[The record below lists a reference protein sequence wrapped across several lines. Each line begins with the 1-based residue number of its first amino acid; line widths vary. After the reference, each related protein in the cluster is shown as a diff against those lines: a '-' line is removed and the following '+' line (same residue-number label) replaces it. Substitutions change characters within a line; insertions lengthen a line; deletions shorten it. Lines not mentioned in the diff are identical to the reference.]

1 MKRKVL
7 FVNLLALTFLMFFQ
21 KEAKAQWY
29 CEPSS
34 DASYGYISKFTFD
47 TYSHTSKGTSGGY
60 DSSTMTSGT
69 PVDTIYPGKSYSLK
83 INGSY
88 AYGMYFAAWI
98 DLNNNKNFNDAGE
111 YIDSS
116 SSQVKSFSTT
126 VNIPKTVPPG
136 MARIRVRAFNWS
148 SVGYYGGA
156 CATPYYNYGETEDYN
171 VYIKS
176 ISKNDAGVT
185 RILSP
190 GASPCG
196 DSNSKITVVV
206 GNFGTNSISNIPVIM
221 EITPKGGKKTTIS
234 DTIRKTLNVGQTD
247 TFTFASTYNT
257 FGGSQYSMVTYTK
270 YPKDTFTYNDTSTYV
285 AGIYSGVETPI
296 TKGSSLCK
304 PGKVKLYNSNNY
316 LGYNT
321 FWFNSRTSQ
330 IPIATPANDTFYTPV
345 LSTTTTYY
353 AEFSTAYVYDNL
365 GAPSNKIG
373 GGTLPYTTFTNGEIF
388 DAISDFTLDS
398 VTFYS
403 NSSGKVYLNLV
414 DANNNTLKTAIFS
427 VSSSGMHRVGVNM
440 LIPKGTN
447 YTLDA
452 NNSTVTG
459 LYRNSSGAKGY
470 YPSTASGVVNIHG
483 NTVGDTA
490 RWYFFYNWTVTGSG
504 CYSKRDSFTVNIGGP
519 VAVLNQGTP
528 FKGVFSSGTVSAP
541 DSVGETD
548 TVRYILSPPSG
559 LTNADYGKKWTIT
572 NVTFATA
579 SGTST
584 IDTAFRYPTSSSSG
598 TFTFYPSASLSDST
612 FLLTYKINTLG
623 CDTVMS
629 RYMYVIAKPTAG
641 FSVSGSCSGAAVTF
655 TNTSKGTGSLS
666 SLWDFGD
673 GSSSTTTNPIHAYAK
688 GGYYTVKLKITAS
701 KGSADSISHT
711 IFQYEH
717 PNVNFG
723 VANTCLGQNTNFTD
737 SSSISSGSIANKTF
751 DFGDGSTVDSASNP
765 SHTYTSENVYTVI
778 LTERSDKGCVSSFSK
793 DITIHVPPV
802 PAFTTNIVCQGTS
815 TIFTN
820 STKDNALS
828 SVLYL
833 WNFGDGSISTDA
845 SPTHSYTGGGPF
857 TTWLLATNAYGCTDS
872 ISGSVVVHAKP
883 ATKFGVEN
891 TCVEEATTFTDSSS
905 ISSGSITK
913 SEWDFGDSTFTYSSN
928 PSHKYLAAG
937 TYIVSLSQVSDQG
950 CNSLLSKQ
958 VIIGSQ
964 PDANFNYF
972 ASDTGIVFIPVSSSN
987 SSYNWSFGDSTTSTS
1002 IAPFHKYK
1010 KDSSYKV
1017 TLMVNNGNGPC
1028 SMNSYSVSVSTT
1040 GTGIDNA
1047 IANSIHLQIFPNPF
1061 NDIVRFTYSL
1071 DHAYRVSASVYDLT
1085 GRIVA
1090 SNLVNAVQGAGEY
1103 NLTLNAN
1110 DYKMNA
1116 GVYLIK
1122 IQVGNSMIA
1131 ERLVLIK

>member
-7 FVNLLALTFLMFFQ
+7 FINLLALTILMFFQ

-69 PVDTIYPGKSYSLK
+69 PVDTVYPGSSYSLK

-98 DLNNNKNFNDAGE
+98 DLNKNQSFADANE
-111 YIDSS
+111 FIDSS

-126 VNIPKTVPPG
+126 VNIPKTIAPG
-136 MARIRVRAFNWS
+136 IARIRVRAFNWS
-148 SVGYYGGA
+148 YIGLYTGA
-156 CATPYYNYGETEDYN
+156 CSTPYYNYGETEDYN

-206 GNFGTNSISNIPVIM
+206 GNFGTNSISNIPVVM
-221 EITPKGGKKTTIS
+221 EITPKGGKTTTIP

-270 YPKDTFTYNDTSTYV
+270 YAKDTFTYNDTSAYV

-304 PGKVKLYNSNNY
+304 PGSVKLYNSNNY

-321 FWFNSRTSQ
+321 FWYNSRTSQ
-330 IPIATPANDTFYTPV
+330 IPIATPASDTFYTPL

-353 AEFSTAYVYDNL
+353 AEFSTAYVYNM
-365 GAPSNKIG
+365 GAVDRSIG
-373 GGTLPYTTFTNGEIF
+373 TYSSTGNFGDGLVF
-388 DAISDFTLDS
+388 DAVSDFTLDS
-398 VTFYS
+398 VTVYPS
-403 NSSGKVYLNLV
+403 SSGKVSVNLLNSGGTTV
-414 DANNNTLKTAIFS
+414 KTVTVS
-427 VSSSGMHRVGVNM
+427 VSSSGKHEVYLGMF
-440 LIPKGTN
+440 IPKGTN
-447 YTLDA
+447 YSLTA
-452 NNSTVTG
+452 SNSTVTA
-459 LYRNSSGAKGY
+459 LDRNTAGAS
-470 YPSTASGVVNIHG
+470 YPYSASGVVDITGNNIG
-483 NTVGDTA
+483 PGYA
-490 RWYFFYNWTVTGSG
+490 SRYYFFYNWVVTSSG

-519 VAVLNQGTP
+519 VAVLNQGIP
-528 FKGVFSSGTVSAP
+528 FKGVFSSGTASAP

-584 IDTAFRYPTSSSSG
+584 IDTAFRYPTASTNG
-598 TFTFYPSASLSDST
+598 TFTFYPSSSLSDST

-641 FSVSGSCSGAAVTF
+641 FTVVGSCSGAAVTF
-655 TNTSKGTGSLS
+655 TNSSKGTGSLS
-666 SLWDFGD
+666 SSWDFGD
-673 GSSSTTTNPIHAYAK
+673 GTTSTTTNPIHAYSK

-701 KGSADSISHT
+701 KGSADSVSHT

-723 VANTCLGQNTNFTD
+723 VTNTCLGQNTNFTD
-737 SSSISSGSIANKTF
+737 SSSISSGSITNKTF

-793 DITIHVPPV
+793 DITIHVPPI

-815 TIFTN
+815 TIYTN
-820 STKDNALS
+820 ATKDNALS

-833 WNFGDGSISTDA
+833 WNFGDGAISTDT

-891 TCVEEATTFTDSSS
+891 TCLEEATTFTDSSS

-972 ASDTGIVFIPVSSSN
+972 ASDTGIVFIPVSSSY

-1017 TLMVNNGNGPC
+1017 TLMVNNGSGPC

-1071 DHAYRVSASVYDLT
+1071 DRAYRVSASVYDLT

-1090 SNLVNAVQGAGEY
+1090 GNLVNAVQGAGQY

-1116 GVYLIK
+1116 GVYLVK